1 MLTRFKCSTK
11 SSRECF
17 HTFGLS
23 SQTFMVTQ
31 LKLMED
37 IMFKTNCAIY
47 ARSLIITISTACA
60 TFLRKIYEAVSI
72 KFN

>member
-1 MLTRFKCSTK
+1 MLTQSSNSTK
-11 SSRECF
+11 SSQECSP
-17 HTFGLS
+17 TFGQLL
-23 SQTFMVTQ
+23 QIYTVTL
-31 LKLMED
+31 LKLMEG

-72 KFN
+72 KYN